1 MALFAKKNIMPNSEH
16 NIELETKIAFLE
28 QHINELS
35 DVLYSQQKQI
45 DLLNEK
51 YGNLK
56 NHLTNLENTGELG
69 DNTQASDDRPPHY

>member
-1 MALFAKKNIMPNSEH
+1 MPNSEH

-35 DVLYSQQKQI
+35 DVLYSQQQQI

-56 NHLTNLENTGELG
+56 NHLTNLENTGELS